1 MRRFKNEAEVTLLL
15 RSRSELDLLDQRA
28 VDAFYE
34 AEKPDV
40 AIIAAA
46 KVGGIHANKTYPA
59 DFLFDNLTIA
69 TNTTRISPVMQKCLV
84 TGLLGSLTT
93 FSTFAFESLNLIQ
106 DGRYGAAMMKI
117 SISLVVGLLLVWV
130 GMLTAGAFVSSET

>member
-1 MRRFKNEAEVTLLL
+1 MRFYISEAVVRVSGDDYRFFGTLTVNLIGC
-15 RSRSELDLLDQRA
+15 
-28 VDAFYE
+28 F
-34 AEKPDV
+34 
-40 AIIAAA
+40 AIG
-46 KVGGIHANKTYPA
+46 V
-59 DFLFDNLTIA
+59 LMTIA